1 MALSPRI
8 YSWFPTSDLLSPLF
22 FPEPMDMPQHR
33 LPGDVWEHL
42 LSDCFL
48 SVSRIS
54 VHFFPFLIGTV
65 LAGSCGWNV
74 VLGKPCGGG
83 GGRGLAVDVL
93 LSGCDL
99 WHRMFY
105 S

>member
-1 MALSPRI
+1 
-8 YSWFPTSDLLSPLF
+8 
-22 FPEPMDMPQHR
+22 
-33 LPGDVWEHL
+33 
-42 LSDCFL
+42 
-48 SVSRIS
+48 